1 MPDCRPLVP
10 FSVSALSHKFS
21 GLLRLSESK
30 TSDVQDIY
38 RAFRTVI
45 ILLSSIQKV
54 QPLDF
59 STTQVSWDDRYE
71 LRLLNAVS
79 TIMVI
84 KHEVVAVAA
93 NRDTQSVLDL
103 IIMCTHPGIRPTSN
117 SDSNLSHSLF
127 QQFFVS
133 LNLCKESEIFQSQE
147 LELPAIIKPTCPHW
161 IQPNFNFVTELEN
174 YLTKY
179 Q

>member
-1 MPDCRPLVP
+1 MPDRRPLVP
-10 FSVSALSHKFS
+10 FSVSALSREVS

-30 TSDVQDIY
+30 TSDVQDIH

-45 ILLSSIQKV
+45 VLLSSIQKV

-59 STTQVSWDDRYE
+59 STTQVSQDDRYK

-84 KHEVVAVAA
+84 EHEVVAVAA
-93 NRDTQSVLDL
+93 NHDTQSVLDL
-103 IIMCTHPGIRPTSN
+103 IVMCTHPGIRPAPN
-117 SDSNLSHSLF
+117 SDSNPSNSLF
-127 QQFFVS
+127 WQFFVS
-133 LNLCKESEIFQSQE
+133 LNSHKESEIFQSQK
-147 LELPAIIKPTCPHW
+147 LELPAIIEPTFPHW
-161 IQPNFNFVTELEN
+161 IQPDFNFVTELEN
-174 YLTKY
+174 YLTKH